1 MYNPFEKLKKVKIK
15 QTQHGSNKT
24 ILSSNTISQQ
34 QEHQVIKGE
43 DEDDKALFLSA
54 MAGVKPLNKK
64 GRQIPGLNSLSP
76 PSFQKY
82 KSNQDELEKFLRG
95 EIEFDIQFSDEYVE
109 GYVHGLDSRIF
120 RKLKNGGFSVQA
132 HLDMHGMNT
141 DQARLA
147 LLYFMREQ
155 YSQNKRC
162 VLLIP
167 GRGLNSPLGIGVLKR
182 EVQHWLTREP
192 LKRVVLAFCTAL
204 PKHGGTGALY
214 VLLRKYKKTRG
225 KVIWDKYLIDEY

>member
-1 MYNPFEKLKKVKIK
+1 
-15 QTQHGSNKT
+15 
-24 ILSSNTISQQ
+24 
-34 QEHQVIKGE
+34 
-43 DEDDKALFLSA
+43 

-120 RKLKNGGFSVQA
+120 RKLKNGGFSIQA

-204 PKHGGTGALY
+204 PRHGGTGALY

-225 KVIWDKYLIDEY
+225 KVIWDRYLKYEG

>member
-109 GYVHGLDSRIF
+109 GYVHGLDSRVF
-120 RKLKNGGFSVQA
+120 RKLKNGGFSIQA
-132 HLDMHGMNT
+132 HLDLHGMN
-141 DQARLA
+141 A
-147 LLYFMREQ
+147 E
-155 YSQNKRC
+155 
-162 VLLIP
+162 
-167 GRGLNSPLGIGVLKR
+167 
-182 EVQHWLTREP
+182 
-192 LKRVVLAFCTAL
+192 
-204 PKHGGTGALY
+204 
-214 VLLRKYKKTRG
+214 
-225 KVIWDKYLIDEY
+225 

>member
-1 MYNPFEKLKKVKIK
+1 MYKPFDKLKKIKIPDRQPK
-15 QTQHGSNKT
+15 P
-24 ILSSNTISQQ
+24 
-34 QEHQVIKGE
+34 VPIKEETVDQDE
-43 DEDDKALFLSA
+43 DEKALFLSA
-54 MAGVKPLNKK
+54 MAGVKPLKKK
-64 GRQIPGLNSLSP
+64 GRQVPGHKNFLQSRPNKDSAE
-76 PSFQKY
+76 
-82 KSNQDELEKFLRG
+82 QDALEKFLRG
-95 EIEFDIQFSDEYVE
+95 EIEFDIEFSDEYVH

-120 RKLKNGGFSVQA
+120 RKLKNGQFSIQA
-132 HLDMHGMNT
+132 HLDLHGMNT
-141 DQARLA
+141 DQAKLA

-155 YSQNKRC
+155 YVHNKRC

-167 GRGLNSPLGIGVLKR
+167 GRGKNSPLGMGVLKK

-225 KVIWDKYLIDEY
+225 KIIWDKYLLDLQP

>member
-1 MYNPFEKLKKVKIK
+1 M
-15 QTQHGSNKT
+15 
-24 ILSSNTISQQ
+24 
-34 QEHQVIKGE
+34 
-43 DEDDKALFLSA
+43 
-54 MAGVKPLNKK
+54 
-64 GRQIPGLNSLSP
+64 SP

-204 PKHGGTGALY
+204 PRHGGTGALY

-225 KVIWDKYLIDEY
+225 KVIWDRYLKYEG